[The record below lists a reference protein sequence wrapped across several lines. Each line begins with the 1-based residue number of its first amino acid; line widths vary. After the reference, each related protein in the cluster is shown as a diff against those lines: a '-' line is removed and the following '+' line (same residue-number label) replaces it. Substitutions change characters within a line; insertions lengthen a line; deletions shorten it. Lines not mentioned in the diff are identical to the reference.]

1 MKIGSGSK
9 VDKWPEEEEAVNLRG
24 WERRRGRP
32 PLRKR
37 NCDISGPIR
46 PPYQSSLSPFP
57 FHKYSPQGIAED
69 RRKDV

>member
-46 PPYQSSLSPFP
+46 PPVFPFSFP
-57 FHKYSPQGIAED
+57 FHKYSPQGI
-69 RRKDV
+69 